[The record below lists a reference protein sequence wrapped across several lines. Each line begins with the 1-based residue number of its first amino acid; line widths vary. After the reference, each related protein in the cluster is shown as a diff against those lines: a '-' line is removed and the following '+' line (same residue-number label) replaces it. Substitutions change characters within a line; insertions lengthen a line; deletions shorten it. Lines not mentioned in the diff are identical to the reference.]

1 MVYILFKIL
10 FFFLHA
16 ALRRR
21 WFKRFRINFPFRTPS
36 KHTRRQ
42 WQKTGKWT
50 REQNGLYSAH
60 TDPARNKVKRT
71 IYINYQNIHIT
82 ETKASVCL
90 SFKRLQWCMSFKADM
105 WYIGYCAKG
114 KKKKKSSTS
123 QWVFLMC
130 NIQIKTVTTWWLE
143 ASPVFSKSNK
153 SKQPAH
159 VITTAI

>member
-10 FFFLHA
+10 FFLHA

-114 KKKKKSSTS
+114 KKKKEEQYITMSFPDV
-123 QWVFLMC
+123 QY
-130 NIQIKTVTTWWLE
+130 
-143 ASPVFSKSNK
+143 SNK
-153 SKQPAH
+153 NCHYMMAGGFTSLFK
-159 VITTAI
+159 V